1 MCGCVCGVC
10 VRVCMCVCVCVLC
23 VLCGVRVLCM
33 LRFRSS
39 RILIDHVS
47 STAVEDSVEILL
59 LTRSVLP
66 GLFQRLSMCGMCGV
80 AAFVCVCAE
89 LVR

>member
-1 MCGCVCGVC
+1 
-10 VRVCMCVCVCVLC
+10 MCVCVCVLC

-59 LTRSVLP
+59 DSRGPVLP
-66 GLFQRLSMCGMCGV
+66 GLLQRLSMFGMCGV
-80 AAFVCVCAE
+80 AAIVCVYA
-89 LVR
+89 